1 MTCSV
6 TVWREESQLG
16 TVEKPQDCWGST
28 VSAGHSSH
36 SPYIR
41 RLYSQHSTL
50 NTQQLTLTSTPN
62 SKNNTQH
69 PAANTLDLTPNTED
83 STFNTHTQHLTP
95 NTQHLT
101 LNTKQSTP
109 NEVTI
114 CLILVWSDVLIHSVV
129 KSHWRQ
135 SYCKQRRSQTTTTIS
150 LYSGDNECPNITNSS
165 GHMASNKDKEID
177 DVVFFS

>member
-1 MTCSV
+1 M
-6 TVWREESQLG
+6 
-16 TVEKPQDCWGST
+16 P
-28 VSAGHSSH
+28 
-36 SPYIR
+36 
-41 RLYSQHSTL
+41 
-50 NTQQLTLTSTPN
+50 NTQY
-62 SKNNTQH
+62 
-69 PAANTLDLTPNTED
+69 

-109 NEVTI
+109 NEVTF
-114 CLILVWSDVLIHSVV
+114 CLMLVWSDVLIHSVV

-165 GHMASNKDKEID
+165 GHMASNKDKETD
-177 DVVFFS
+177 NVFFFHSKRNINNISFLFRKEFQSLGESPFASSFMDLFFCPISSSYSVLMLKNLENRRSSLI